1 MEILNVKTR
10 QIKGKKVATLRE
22 QGEIPAVLY
31 GVGIEPQSI
40 SLPLKEFQKIFK
52 TVGETALLSLVV
64 DSTEPRTVLIRD
76 VQNDAMKQL
85 PIHVDFHQVN
95 MNEELDLDVPLEF
108 TGTSVAVSSEG
119 GILVKALYELPI
131 SALPADLPHEIIID
145 IAPLEKIGDAI
156 HVRDIKL
163 PKGVKILI
171 DQETVIV
178 TVIEPVVEEVKEAP
192 VIEVE
197 ATAVAQSTEAEV
209 EIKAKTEN
217 KRGDKKEGKK
227 SFMLLLFL

>member
-1 MEILNVKTR
+1 MDILNVKTR
-10 QIKGKKVATLRE
+10 QIKGKKVDTLRE

-108 TGTSVAVSSEG
+108 TGVSAAVNSEG
-119 GILVKALYELPI
+119 GVLVKALYELPI
-131 SALPADLPHEIIID
+131 SALPADLPHEITID
-145 IAPLEKIGDAI
+145 ISSMEKIGDAI
-156 HVRDIKL
+156 HIRDINL
-163 PKGVKILI
+163 PKGVKVRL
-171 DQETVIV
+171 DEDLTVV
-178 TVIEPVVEEVKEAP
+178 FIE
-192 VIEVE
+192 
-197 ATAVAQSTEAEV
+197 
-209 EIKAKTEN
+209 
-217 KRGDKKEGKK
+217 
-227 SFMLLLFL
+227 

>member
-163 PKGVKILI
+163 PKGVKVCLDE
-171 DQETVIV
+171 DQTIAFIEKPMSEEELAALET
-178 TVIEPVVEEVKEAP
+178 PVELKVDEVEVVGEKEKKEA
-192 VIEVE
+192 EE
-197 ATAVAQSTEAEV
+197 AAAALEAE
-209 EIKAKTEN
+209 E
-217 KRGDKKEGKK
+217 KEK
-227 SFMLLLFL
+227 

>member
-131 SALPADLPHEIIID
+131 SALPADLPREIIID
-145 IAPLEKIGDAI
+145 ISPLEKIGDVI

-163 PKGVKILI
+163 PKGVKIRLDE
-171 DQETVIV
+171 DQTVV
-178 TVIEPVVEEVKEAP
+178 FVEKPMSEEELAALEAP
-192 VIEVE
+192 VELKVEEIEVVGE
-197 ATAVAQSTEAEV
+197 KEKKEAEAAAAAL
-209 EIKAKTEN
+209 ETEE
-217 KRGDKKEGKK
+217 KEK
-227 SFMLLLFL
+227 